1 MMAFGAKIKLT
12 VDTSGASA
20 FRKNIQDYVNAA
32 TVERPIKLKHFSV
45 SMTKDQQKKIV
56 KEIQAYLSN
65 DTTLTLKIGEIDA
78 TGAVNK
84 LRQQLQTMLSGLS
97 ITGLKEFLGET
108 NIDKIT
114 QDIDKAKQSASQWAA
129 QMCVI
134 DDIQKSLGSTYR
146 SALSG
151 SQMVGDATQVQQIT
165 AAYTAWQIKVE
176 ELRNTKIAL
185 SAEEIQS
192 LQEEGIALQ
201 QKITL
206 IQEEQAATVQAA
218 NEADRAAKQEE
229 VAARKAL
236 NLAQQQVSL
245 KSQVQRY
252 IMSNSRAYKAYGD
265 QLDGI
270 MHQLTA
276 ESKLTEEELKAIRMR
291 FNEIQT
297 SAKAA
302 GVSGNTFFDTMK
314 KGFVKFGGWSLVTRT
329 LMAVYRVF
337 RDMITAVKELDAAM
351 TELRKV
357 TDLSEKS
364 YRNYLNTAKQLSQT
378 VGATLADTVNATADF
393 ARLGYSITEST
404 ALAEAALVYKNV
416 GDGIEDIGT
425 ASESLISTIKAFE
438 QFGESANNAM
448 SIIDRFNEVGNNFAI
463 SSEGIGSALQRSA
476 SSLAA
481 AGNSLNQSIALVTG
495 MNAVVQDP
503 EKVGTALKT
512 ISMYLRAAK
521 TEAEEAGESTDGM
534 ASSVS
539 ELRKELLTLTKG
551 RVDIMLDDKK
561 FKSTYEVMK
570 DLSQV
575 WGDLADIDQANILEL
590 IGGKRNANAVTS
602 LLTNFEDAEK
612 ALQTAAQASGS
623 ALAENEKY
631 LDSIAGKLSVLQSK
645 FETFST
651 DLIDSGAVKFVVD
664 LGSGL
669 LTLLDVLTRIYA
681 LLPLIGVSTLTVAKA
696 MDARKVGEVTSQVML
711 QKKTLLEEKIVTD
724 NLAVSV
730 SGLSAQQQKH
740 LIIQLQRKVA
750 SEEITKEQYE
760 QIVSTLGLSS
770 AAKGL
775 VATDGALI
783 VANKGVA
790 ASFKTL
796 MASVPVWG
804 WIALGI
810 SLLLEFVTILGDV
823 IGNVETSSEKIARLN
838 DEFEGISEKIKGIA
852 SEYSELKKSTD
863 DIIPRFVELAKGVN
877 EFGENISLTD
887 EEYEEFLSL
896 NNQIAEMFPEL
907 DMGIDSNGNHILAL
921 SYSVDTLAESLQA
934 LVDVERMAANEEI
947 AGNMG
952 EALKNI
958 KSVNKEYNNEL
969 EALKAKKD
977 EISKTKN
984 NISDEFK
991 GESPNLPNLKTEF
1004 SGKLGSYAA
1013 EMQEAEWLFD
1023 DSAVQESLADKAE
1036 EWDALINREISAVEN
1051 KQKAAWQKINSI
1063 LGYWL
1068 QSTDD
1073 YNASSDNVQQLMS
1086 KIVGNIDY
1094 SSIDIT
1100 DEKQLQEHITS
1111 NFIRPIANAAPEVQN
1126 AMVGLFD
1133 IKSAFDSGAL
1143 TVGEYGITDYIL
1155 GDLQKAGVSD
1165 AILST
1170 LKESL
1175 NLEDFTKRKT
1185 EVTNGIKDFSKDA
1198 QDLTNKIRSAA
1209 DEYNKLVNGNVDY
1222 TKRPLIEPEKM
1233 LGAGWEEFE
1242 SEIATTYTQGI
1253 TIGEGDALY
1262 TLSITPILE
1271 NGKVL
1276 SPEELDEYV
1285 GNLVTDGGTD
1295 KLLESD
1301 YLNLVVNVD
1310 EGDYNEGYWTKLED
1324 NLQRIKNKHWELV
1337 KQLREENPDG
1347 SDILIKFGS
1356 IEEYIN
1362 SLSASELNIA
1372 YEIINENGSIT
1383 LDELHEKIRQV
1394 RYESANMVE
1403 PLNMSG
1409 FMSGLIDGLNGT
1421 AKAVDKVTS
1430 AMAKLQEGTA
1440 LSKKEIVDLID
1451 QYPQLLQQADIFAN
1465 GSVEAQKNALNAIL
1479 DMQEQEYDAQIGAK
1493 IAELKAT
1500 EQVLNNQ
1507 LELEEQKAN
1516 LIQEIKNMESNGK
1529 IAQETDFINKLT
1541 ELNDLQGQNYVSF
1554 KEGEL
1559 QVNEEALN
1567 DQLQQGSDFANEATE
1582 NIWQPYGETI
1592 VTSHTQGYSAAM
1604 TATNNYTLSLGTRI
1618 KNFVSNIGSAVATA
1632 WRDMWSDNWQGIDTY
1647 FSQAMGTGDT
1657 SISGGV
1663 VSVNFGGDRT
1673 TINGQAVDEW
1683 ISDQEKASDY
1693 RITEIEKIKVG
1704 TVNAI
1709 KNLEALKGLDLTTI
1723 YGSTSSSSSGSS
1735 SKSNKEV
1742 EEYIANIDKYYDALK
1757 RLENAQAKVENLE
1770 KELSHTDDPAEK
1782 IKLYDQLVDA
1792 YREEANAERNL
1803 ISQRTTTI
1811 RDNAAALRKLGF
1823 EVEYNASTN
1832 KLFIKNLEHLNELTA
1847 TSKGKY
1853 DTLQEATNALRES
1866 TEDLID
1872 TTEEL
1877 NNDNRDSIDN
1887 IEDLTYEIQDAAEEI
1902 INCIEEVYE
1911 KQIDAYNDIID
1922 KRKEAIESAKEE
1934 YEYEEEV
1941 ADKVKEIAELQAKI
1955 DKLSL
1960 DSSREAQAQKA
1971 ALMEELIEKQ
1981 KDLND
1986 TQSEHAYD
1994 AQIEELDKMAEEYE
2008 EEKNAELETLR
2019 ESIGTVQDLGTV
2031 IDTRVTNAWKNAKKA
2046 VEEYGQSV
2054 AGLNGGVVTN
2064 VGAIP
2069 KYHTGGVVGG
2079 NVTGKEE
2086 VLALLESGEIVLND
2100 QKQDTVYRIID
2111 FHTKLA
2117 ERLGVDLGR
2126 TTMPLTTLD
2135 TTLNFG
2141 GVAPGVVN
2149 TSSQTIFNPEFNIEI
2164 SHNGEMSDDEA
2175 RRYGEEIADTA
2186 ITKLYNAFERKG
2198 ISNHNGAKLRP

>member
-20 FRKNIQDYVNAA
+20 FRKNIQDYVNSA
-32 TVERPIKLKHFSV
+32 TVERPIKLKNFSV
-45 SMTKDQQKKIV
+45 SMTKKQQEKIV
-56 KEIQAYLSN
+56 KEIQTYLSN
-65 DTTLTLKIGEIDA
+65 DTTLTLKIGKIDA

-129 QMCVI
+129 QMRVI
-134 DDIQKSLGSTYR
+134 DDIQKRLGSTYR

-165 AAYTAWQIKVE
+165 AAYTAWQVKVE
-176 ELRNTKIAL
+176 ELRNTKVAL
-185 SAEEIQS
+185 SAEE
-192 LQEEGIALQ
+192 LQALQQEGIALQ

-206 IQEEQAATVQAA
+206 IQEEIAATAQATT
-218 NEADRAAKQEE
+218 EADRAAKQEE

-276 ESKLTEEELKAIRMR
+276 ESKLPEEELKAIRMR

-561 FKSTYEVMK
+561 FKSTYEIMK
-570 DLSQV
+570 DLSKV

-631 LDSIAGKLSVLQSK
+631 LDSIAGKLSVFQSK

-651 DLIDSGAVKFVVD
+651 DLVDSGAVKFVID

-669 LTLLDVLTRIYA
+669 LTLLDLLTQIYA
-681 LLPLIGVSTLTVAKA
+681 LLPLIGVSALQISKA
-696 MDARKVGEVTSQVML
+696 MDARKVSEVTTQVLL
-711 QKKTLLEEKIVTD
+711 QKKSLVEEKIVTD
-724 NLAVSV
+724 SLAVSI
-730 SGLSAQQQKH
+730 SGLTNRQQKH
-740 LIIQLQRKVA
+740 LILQLQRKLA
-750 SEEITKEQYE
+750 ANEITQEEYE
-760 QIVSTLGLSS
+760 QIIATLGLS
-770 AAKGL
+770 AAEKGL
-775 VATDGALI
+775 VTTEGALI
-783 VANKGVA
+783 VANKGLA
-790 ASFKTL
+790 ASFKSL
-796 MASVPVWG
+796 MASVPIWG

-810 SLLLEFVTILGDV
+810 SLLLEVATIIGDV
-823 IGNVETSSEKIARLN
+823 VGNIETSEEAISRLDGEL
-838 DEFEGISEKIKGIA
+838 DELSGTIKGIA

-877 EFGENISLTD
+877 EFGEQVTLTD
-887 EEYEEFLSL
+887 EEYAEFLDLS
-896 NNQIAEMFPEL
+896 NQLAEMFPEL
-907 DMGIDSNGNHILAL
+907 DLGLDSNGNHILAL
-921 SYSVDTLAESLQA
+921 SYSIDTLTESLEA
-934 LVDVERMAANEEI
+934 LVEAERIAANEKI
-947 AGNMG
+947 ADNMG
-952 EALKNI
+952 DTLKNL
-958 KSVNKEYNNEL
+958 KDANKEYDKQINSLKTQQEQLKEFYDHLQNGGAPNKIERQGAYYDGMTEGERKQFYDEFGVSQDSYQVTEYPATNATRGVTKTKYKYVFEDGAEEALEENYKATDAILEKQINEL
-969 EALKAKKD
+969 EKKQQQRW
-977 EISKTKN
+977 K
-984 NISDEFK
+984 
-991 GESPNLPNLKTEF
+991 
-1004 SGKLGSYAA
+1004 KLNPIMGS
-1013 EMQEAEWLFD
+1013 
-1023 DSAVQESLADKAE
+1023 
-1036 EWDALINREISAVEN
+1036 
-1051 KQKAAWQKINSI
+1051 
-1063 LGYWL
+1063 WL
-1068 QSTDD
+1068 QTTDD
-1073 YNASSDNVQQLMS
+1073 YNVASDDVQQLLS
-1086 KIVGNIDY
+1086 KVIGNIDY
-1094 SSIDIT
+1094 SSIGIT
-1100 DEKQLQEHITS
+1100 NEKKLQEHITS
-1111 NFIRPIANAAPEVQN
+1111 NFIEPITNAAPEVQN

-1165 AILST
+1165 TVLST

-1175 NLEDFTKRKT
+1175 NLDEFNEQLEDVKANINGTDE
-1185 EVTNGIKDFSKDA
+1185 EVLKFVN
-1198 QDLTNKIRSAA
+1198 DLT
-1209 DEYNKLVNGNVDY
+1209 YNEFNLVYSVLQEDGS
-1222 TKRPLIEPEKM
+1222 M
-1233 LGAGWEEFE
+1233 
-1242 SEIATTYTQGI
+1242 
-1253 TIGEGDALY
+1253 
-1262 TLSITPILE
+1262 SI
-1271 NGKVL
+1271 
-1276 SPEELDEYV
+1276 EELQE
-1285 GNLVTDGGTD
+1285 
-1295 KLLESD
+1295 K
-1301 YLNLVVNVD
+1301 
-1310 EGDYNEGYWTKLED
+1310 
-1324 NLQRIKNKHWELV
+1324 I
-1337 KQLREENPDG
+1337 KQLRYAQAE
-1347 SDILIKFGS
+1347 
-1356 IEEYIN
+1356 
-1362 SLSASELNIA
+1362 
-1372 YEIINENGSIT
+1372 
-1383 LDELHEKIRQV
+1383 
-1394 RYESANMVE
+1394 MVE
-1403 PLNMSG
+1403 PLNMDG
-1409 FMSGLIDGLNGT
+1409 FIEGLNET
-1421 AKAVDKVTS
+1421 ASAVDKVTS

-1440 LSKKEIVDLID
+1440 LGKKEIMDLVS
-1451 QYPQLLQQADIFAN
+1451 QYPKLLQQANLFAD

-1479 DMQEQEYDAQIGAK
+1479 DMQEQEYDAQIDAK

-1529 IAQETDFINKLT
+1529 ITQETDFINKLT

-1604 TATNNYTLSLGTRI
+1604 TATNNYTTSLWQRI
-1618 KNFVSNIGSAVATA
+1618 KNFVSNLGSAIATA
-1632 WRDMWSDNWQGIDTY
+1632 WNDMWSGNWQGIGAY

-1683 ISDQEKASDY
+1683 ISDQEKASAY
-1693 RITEIEKIKVG
+1693 RIAEIEKIKVG

-1709 KNLEALKGLDLTTI
+1709 HNLEALKGLDLTTI
-1723 YGSTSSSSSGSS
+1723 YGSSGSGSS
-1735 SKSNKEV
+1735 KKDKEI
-1742 EEYIANIDKYYDALK
+1742 EEYTANIDKYYEALK
-1757 RLENAQAKVENLE
+1757 RLERAQRKVEDLE
-1770 KELSHTDDPAEK
+1770 KELSHTDDPAAK
-1782 IKLYDQLVDA
+1782 IRIYDQLVDA
-1792 YREEANAERNL
+1792 YKEEADAEKNL
-1803 ISQRTTTI
+1803 ISKRTATI
-1811 RDNAAALRKLGF
+1811 NDNVKALRALGF
-1823 EVEYNASTN
+1823 EVEYNAKTN
-1832 KLFIKNLEHLNELTA
+1832 DFYIKNLEHLNELTA

-1853 DTLQEATNALRES
+1853 ETLEEATNALRES
-1866 TEDLID
+1866 TEDLIN
-1872 TTEEL
+1872 TTEDL
-1877 NNDNRDSIDN
+1877 NNDNQASIDN

-1902 INCIEEVYE
+1902 LACIEEVYE
-1911 KQIDAYNDIID
+1911 AQIESYNKIIE
-1922 KRKEAIESAKEE
+1922 KRKEAIEAAKDE
-1934 YEYEEEV
+1934 YDYESDV
-1941 ADKVKEIAELQAKI
+1941 ADKVKEIAELQARI

-1960 DSSREAQAQKA
+1960 DGSREALAEKA
-1971 ALMEELIEKQ
+1971 ALEEELADLQ
-1981 KDLND
+1981 KDLAD
-1986 TQSEHAYD
+1986 TQGDYAYD
-1994 AQIEELDKMAEEYE
+1994 KQIEDLEEMGEKYE
-2008 EEKNAELETLR
+2008 EEKNAELEILKTT
-2019 ESIGTVQDLGTV
+2019 IGTVQDLGTT
-2031 IDTRVTNAWKNAKKA
+2031 IDQRITNAWKNAKKA
-2046 VEEYGQSV
+2046 VEEYGYSIE
-2054 AGLNGGVVTN
+2054 GLSGGVATI
-2064 VGAIP
+2064 GAIP
-2069 KYHTGGVVGG
+2069 KYHTGGVVAG
-2079 NVTGKEE
+2079 NASSKEE
-2086 VLALLESGEIVLND
+2086 VFALLEAGEIVLND
-2100 QKQDTVYRIID
+2100 QEQQAFYKIID
-2111 FHTKLA
+2111 FQSKLA
-2117 ERLGVDLGR
+2117 DRLGVDLGQ
-2126 TTMPLTTLD
+2126 TLLPLTSLN
-2135 TTLNFG
+2135 TTPDFG
-2141 GVAPGVVN
+2141 NMAPGVIN
-2149 TSSQTIFNPEFNIEI
+2149 SSTETVFNPEFHIEI
-2164 SHNGEMSDDEA
+2164 SHNGEMSDDAA

-2186 ITKLYNAFERKG
+2186 IAKLYSAFERKG
-2198 ISNHNGAKLRP
+2198 ISNHNGARLKP